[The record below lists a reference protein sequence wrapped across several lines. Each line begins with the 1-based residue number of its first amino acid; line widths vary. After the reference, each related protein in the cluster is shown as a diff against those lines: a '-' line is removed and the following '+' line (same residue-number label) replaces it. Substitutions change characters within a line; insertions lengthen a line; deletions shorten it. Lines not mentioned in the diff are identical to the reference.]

1 MEKVEARSMASDG
14 NDRLKVLNDEIQ
26 KLMDMEECMWNQRS
40 KTDWLRYGDQ
50 NTKYFHC
57 LTIERNKKK
66 KIYFR
71 HRE

>member
-57 LTIERNKKK
+57 LAIERNKK